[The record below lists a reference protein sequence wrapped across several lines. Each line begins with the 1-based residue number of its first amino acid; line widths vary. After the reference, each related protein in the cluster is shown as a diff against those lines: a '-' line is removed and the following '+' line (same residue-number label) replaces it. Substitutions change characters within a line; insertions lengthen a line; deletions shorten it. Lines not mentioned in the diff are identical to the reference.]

1 MLVVWWYDGRIVRV
15 WQGSGGSDSCCK
27 DGNSDCSMIAV
38 FKCVLGG
45 GGDAASG
52 AGGIVVAVVMVMI
65 GYWWW
70 WWW

>member
-1 MLVVWWYDGRIVRV
+1 MRVWW
-15 WQGSGGSDSCCK
+15 GSGGSDSCCK
-27 DGNSDCSMIAV
+27 EGNSGFCMIDV

-52 AGGIVVAVVMVMI
+52 GGGIVVAVVVVMI

-70 WWW
+70 WW